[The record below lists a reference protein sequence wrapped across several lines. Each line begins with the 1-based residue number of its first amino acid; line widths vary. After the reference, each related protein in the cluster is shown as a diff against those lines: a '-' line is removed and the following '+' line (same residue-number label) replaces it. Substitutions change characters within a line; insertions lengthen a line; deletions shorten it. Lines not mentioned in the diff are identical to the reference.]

1 MAQTYGMQISAIAF
15 KDVGAPAAGEGTA
28 ILGVEESF
36 QINQADA
43 TITDIMGEYADTP
56 LIRAIKLGLFEFSF
70 SVSGIDYAALQ
81 PLMGGT
87 WTEGSSLYTLP
98 TTGAIITKKF
108 KISFGTGIKDMVIYK
123 GQVISK
129 FEGQDFKGNPLKV
142 TFTITA
148 LADVTGFVDI
158 NSSATARTTW

>member
-15 KDVGAPAAGEGTA
+15 KDVGTPVQSEGTA

-70 SVSGIDYAALQ
+70 SNNK
-81 PLMGGT
+81 
-87 WTEGSSLYTLP
+87 YT
-98 TTGAIITKKF
+98 
-108 KISFGTGIKDMVIYK
+108 
-123 GQVISK
+123 
-129 FEGQDFKGNPLKV
+129 
-142 TFTITA
+142 
-148 LADVTGFVDI
+148 
-158 NSSATARTTW
+158 